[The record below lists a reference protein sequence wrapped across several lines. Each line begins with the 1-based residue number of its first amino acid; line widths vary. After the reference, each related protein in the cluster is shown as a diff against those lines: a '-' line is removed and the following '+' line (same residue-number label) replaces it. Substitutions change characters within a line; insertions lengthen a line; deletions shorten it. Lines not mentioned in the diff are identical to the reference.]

1 MTEKRT
7 TLRADEI
14 IRVLQRRHRR
24 DLWFTEVKDGS
35 TWLRD
40 HHVRLDALA
49 IRPSWTQPRLT
60 GYEVKVTRSDF
71 LRDEKWDA
79 YLPLT
84 HQFSFACPWDLI
96 QPEELTTDVGLYWV
110 SPEGRIKQVR
120 KPVLR
125 PMRELPTA
133 LLYYVILSRLD
144 SEHHPFFSGAREAIE
159 AFLADKTARQELG
172 RSFRSR
178 LVRQVTELQ
187 QTLRQTQKE
196 RDMAVKRWEERAQT
210 CRDLGLPSDPW
221 SFRSAIQRLQAGTAG
236 VEDRRLTALVE
247 TAQDLLRQIHQLQTE
262 GS

>member
-1 MTEKRT
+1 MSNP

-14 IRVLQRRHRR
+14 IRVLQRRHSR

-35 TWLRD
+35 TWLRN
-40 HHVRLDALA
+40 HVRLDALA
-49 IRPSWTQPRLT
+49 IRPSWTHPRFT
-60 GYEVKVTRSDF
+60 GYEVKVSRSDF

-96 QPEELTTDVGLYWV
+96 QPEELATDIGLYWV
-110 SPEGRIKQVR
+110 SPEGRVKQVR

-125 PMRELPTA
+125 PMTELPTA

-172 RSFRSR
+172 RSFRSQ

-187 QTLRQTQKE
+187 QTLRQTQQE

-221 SFRSAIQRLQAGTAG
+221 SFRSAIQRLQAGTTGIDDSSLKQIAQ
-236 VEDRRLTALVE
+236 
-247 TAQDLLRQIHQLQTE
+247 TAQDLLRQVRVIQTKR
-262 GS
+262 S